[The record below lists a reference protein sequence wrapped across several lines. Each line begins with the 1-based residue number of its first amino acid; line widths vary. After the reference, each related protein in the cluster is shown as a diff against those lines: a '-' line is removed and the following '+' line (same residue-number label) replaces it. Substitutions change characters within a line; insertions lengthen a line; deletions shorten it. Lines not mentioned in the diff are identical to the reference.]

1 MNPSSVNRMSM
12 ELVDFGNNGHS
23 NPSLSSDDT
32 LATSTAS
39 PVLEDASTT
48 TAANGSQEEISKS
61 RILAGGYES
70 TEDECESEDGL
81 HTGMLLQADLGN

>member
-1 MNPSSVNRMSM
+1 M
-12 ELVDFGNNGHS
+12 ELVDFGDNGHS

-39 PVLEDASTT
+39 PVLDDTSTN
-48 TAANGSQEEISKS
+48 AANGSEEEISKS
-61 RILAGGYES
+61 RILVGGYES

-81 HTGMLLQADLGN
+81 HTDILLQADLGN